1 MKEHESSQRWGAA
14 GGKSPKNT
22 EELAKATKMRV
33 MTVNE
38 IGDAMKRSL
47 QYDKVCIKYD
57 MTAIQHL
64 KKIL

>member
-47 QYDKVCIKYD
+47 QYDKVCI
-57 MTAIQHL
+57 I
-64 KKIL
+64 